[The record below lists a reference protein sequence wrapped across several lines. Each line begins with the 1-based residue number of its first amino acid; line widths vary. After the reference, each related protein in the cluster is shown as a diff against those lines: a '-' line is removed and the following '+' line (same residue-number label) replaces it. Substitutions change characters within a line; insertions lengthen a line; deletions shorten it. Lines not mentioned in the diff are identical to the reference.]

1 MAIKMFVT
9 DLDGTLLTK
18 EHKIS
23 EENKKAIQEA
33 VAEGVVVTIAT
44 GRMYVSALPF
54 AKELGVDVPII
65 TYNGAWIKS
74 VSGEELFTSY
84 LAEDAVKDV
93 LDYCLAKNWQIQV
106 YSDDQL
112 YFTEHDA
119 YAAGYE
125 ELAGL
130 TGHVVGREGIYA
142 HVQRVPKMLSIS
154 SGAEETDARVAEL
167 QKTFAGRVFPVKS
180 NPNYAEIIGIGINKA
195 TSLEKLAAKL
205 GFTMDEVMAIGDSN
219 NDLPMLKA
227 AGKSVAMGNANDA
240 VKAAC
245 DYVTANCEE
254 SGVAA
259 AIRKY
264 VLQGMKE

>member
-1 MAIKMFVT
+1 MAIKLFVT
-9 DLDGTLLTK
+9 DLDGTLLDK
-18 EHKIS
+18 EHHIS
-23 EENKKAIQEA
+23 EENKRAIREA
-33 VAEGVVVTIAT
+33 VERGVVVTIAT

-65 TYNGAWIKS
+65 TYNGALIKS
-74 VSGEELFTSY
+74 VSGEEYFNAY
-84 LAEDAVKDV
+84 LPEDAVKDV
-93 LDYCLAKNWQIQV
+93 LDYCLAKDWHIQV
-106 YSDDQL
+106 YSDDVL
-112 YFTEHDA
+112 YFAERNA
-119 YAAGYE
+119 YAQGYE

-130 TGHVVGREGIYA
+130 QGEVVGGAGLYE
-142 HVQRVPKMLSIS
+142 HMQRVPKMLSIT

-167 QKTFAGRVFPVKS
+167 RKVFAGRVFPVKS

-227 AGKSVAMGNANDA
+227 AGHSVAMGNANDE

-245 DYVTANCEE
+245 GYVTADCEQ
-254 SGVAA
+254 SGVAE

-264 VLQGMKE
+264 VL